1 MQSNMTA
8 NEIPIHDI
16 KPLLEIH
23 EYSLYYFISI
33 VVGAT
38 LILLGVIY
46 LIYRWY
52 KNKNRFN
59 IRAEHYKL
67 LNNIDYTNP
76 KKAAYDIT
84 LYGETFKDDSERH
97 QRGYENMLERLQK
110 YKYKKEVD
118 SFDDDTYHYIE
129 LFQGL
134 IDV

>member
-23 EYSLYYFISI
+23 EYSLYYFIAI